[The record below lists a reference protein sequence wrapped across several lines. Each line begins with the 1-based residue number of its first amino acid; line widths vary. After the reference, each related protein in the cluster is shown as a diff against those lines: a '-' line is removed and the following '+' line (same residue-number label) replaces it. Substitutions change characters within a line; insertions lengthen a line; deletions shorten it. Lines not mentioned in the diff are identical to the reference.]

1 MNRITINGCFAALR
15 AAAIVAATA
24 ALIAAAPA
32 QAQTQTQTQSDRALS
47 PTQAWIEGIEDPS
60 LGYRAWIHGIVPAA
74 AETEAPSGIDAAI
87 NAFTAPVASFIGK
100 VVFFRIGIEV
110 FGAGLPLVV
119 LWLVIGAVFF
129 TLYMNFINLRG
140 FKHAIELVRG
150 DYADPNSHGEVSH
163 FQALAT
169 AVSGTVGIGN
179 IGGVAVAVT
188 VGGAG
193 ATFWLIVAGFLG
205 MSTKF
210 VECTL
215 GVKYRQEFEDGHV
228 SGGPMYYLRKGF
240 SDRGMHGFGKFMG
253 AFYAIGIFIGALGI
267 GNMFQSNQAYVQ
279 LNNVAGGAL
288 DGLGWLVGLVM
299 AAVVFMVIVGG
310 IKSIARVTEK
320 IVPFMALFYCVFA
333 LIVIFLN
340 SAVLPQA
347 VANIFAGAFTGEGV
361 AGGALGAL
369 IIGFQR
375 AVFSNEAGIGS
386 ASIAHSAVKTD
397 EPVTEGIVS
406 LLEPFIDTI
415 VICTITALVIGTA
428 QVADPYFAGDAQG
441 VAMTSA
447 AFAREFSWF
456 PLPLAFAAVLFAFST
471 MISWSYYGLKGWSY
485 LFGESAKSQINYKVI
500 FCAFVA
506 LGCVVQ
512 LGPILDISDA
522 LVFLICVPNILGL
535 YFLAPIVKKE
545 MNSYF
550 ARIDSG
556 DIKKYK

>member
-1 MNRITINGCFAALR
+1 MKRLFYMLGVFLCSITAAQAGIDEAINS
-15 AAAIVAATA
+15 ATA
-24 ALIAAAPA
+24 PIATLIG
-32 QAQTQTQTQSDRALS
+32 Q
-47 PTQAWIEGIEDPS
+47 I
-60 LGYRAWIHGIVPAA
+60 
-74 AETEAPSGIDAAI
+74 
-87 NAFTAPVASFIGK
+87 
-100 VVFFRIGIEV
+100 VFFKIPV
-110 FGAGLPLVV
+110 FGAQLPVVV
-119 LWLVIGAVFF
+119 LWLVAGAVFF
-129 TLYMNFINLRG
+129 TFYMGFINLRG

-150 DYADPNSHGEVSH
+150 DYADPDSHGEVSH

-188 VGGAG
+188 VGGPG
-193 ATFWLIVAGFLG
+193 ATFWLILAGFLG

-215 GVKYRQEFEDGHV
+215 GVKYRNEFEDGHV
-228 SGGPMYYLRKGF
+228 SGGPMYYLRQGF
-240 SDRGMHGFGKFMG
+240 ADRGMEGFGKFIG
-253 AFYAIGIFIGALGI
+253 TFYAIGIFIGALGI

-279 LNNVAGGAL
+279 LNNVSGGAL
-288 DGLGWLVGLVM
+288 DGLGWLVGLIL
-299 AAVVFMVIVGG
+299 AGVVFSVIIGG

-320 IVPFMALFYCVFA
+320 IVPFMAIFYCLFA
-333 LIVIFLN
+333 IIVILMN
-340 SAVLPQA
+340 ASTIPTAIG
-347 VANIFAGAFTGEGV
+347 NIFNGAFTGEGV
-361 AGGALGAL
+361 AGGALGAM

-386 ASIAHSAVKTD
+386 ASIAHSAVRTD
-397 EPVTEGIVS
+397 EPITEGIVS

-428 QVADPYFAGDAQG
+428 QVAAPDFAGTAQG

-447 AFAREFSWF
+447 AFEREFSWF
-456 PLPLAFAAVLFAFST
+456 PIPLAFAALMFAFST
-471 MISWSYYGLKGWSY
+471 MISWSYYGLKGWTY
-485 LFGESAKSQINYKVI
+485 LFGESERGQTIYKLI

-535 YFLAPIVKKE
+535 YFLAPIVKRE

-550 ARIDSG
+550 DRIRSG
-556 DIKKYK
+556 EIKKFK

>member
-1 MNRITINGCFAALR
+1 MSLLHWYKLLPYLSLSFLDVSRSNAKEFDPPDQTTLTVEETKMRQILVTLGLMIVSLTNAYAGIDEAINN
-15 AAAIVAATA
+15 ATA
-24 ALIAAAPA
+24 PIAELIG
-32 QAQTQTQTQSDRALS
+32 R
-47 PTQAWIEGIEDPS
+47 I
-60 LGYRAWIHGIVPAA
+60 
-74 AETEAPSGIDAAI
+74 
-87 NAFTAPVASFIGK
+87 
-100 VVFFRIGIEV
+100 VFFKIPI
-110 FGAGLPLVV
+110 FGAQLPMVV
-119 LWLVIGAVFF
+119 LWLVVGAVFF
-129 TLYMNFINLRG
+129 TFYMGFINLRG
-140 FKHAIELVRG
+140 FKHAISLARG
-150 DYADPNSHGEVSH
+150 DYADPNSKGEVSH

-188 VGGAG
+188 VGGPG
-193 ATFWLIVAGFLG
+193 ATFWLILAGFLG

-215 GVKYRQEFEDGHV
+215 GVKYRQEFKDGHV

-240 SDRGMHGFGKFMG
+240 SDRGMEGFGKFMG
-253 AFYAIGIFIGALGI
+253 TFYAIGIFIGALGI

-279 LNNVAGGAL
+279 LNNVSGGAL
-288 DGLGWLVGLVM
+288 DGLGWLVGLIL
-299 AAVVFMVIVGG
+299 AAVVFSVIVGG

-320 IVPFMALFYCVFA
+320 VVPFMAVFYCLFA
-333 LIVIFLN
+333 IIVILMN
-340 SAVLPQA
+340 ANTIPQ
-347 VANIFAGAFTGEGV
+347 VIINIFNGAFTGEGV
-361 AGGALGAL
+361 AGGALGAM

-386 ASIAHSAVKTD
+386 ASIAHSAVRTD

-428 QVADPYFAGDAQG
+428 QVAEPGFAGSAQG

-447 AFAREFSWF
+447 AFEREFSWF
-456 PLPLAFAAVLFAFST
+456 PIPLAFAALLFAFST
-471 MISWSYYGLKGWSY
+471 MIAWSYYGLKGWTY
-485 LFGESAKSQINYKVI
+485 MFGEGVRGQNIYKII

-506 LGCVVQ
+506 LGCVVE

-535 YFLAPIVKKE
+535 YFLAPIVKRE

-550 ARIDSG
+550 ERVNSG
-556 DIKKYK
+556 EIKKFK

>member
-1 MNRITINGCFAALR
+1 MNRLVI
-15 AAAIVAATA
+15 
-24 ALIAAAPA
+24 
-32 QAQTQTQTQSDRALS
+32 
-47 PTQAWIEGIEDPS
+47 S
-60 LGYRAWIHGIVPAA
+60 LTMLLFSIVPAA
-74 AETEAPSGIDAAI
+74 AAGVDETI
-87 NAFTAPVASFIGK
+87 NAFTAPIAAVIGQI
-100 VVFFRIGIEV
+100 VFFKV
-110 FGAGLPLVV
+110 PLFGAQLPLVV
-119 LWLVIGAVFF
+119 LWLVVGAVFF
-129 TLYMNFINLRG
+129 TIYMGLINLRG

-150 DYADPNSHGEVSH
+150 DYANPKDAGEVSH

-188 VGGAG
+188 VGGPG

-215 GVKYRQEFEDGHV
+215 GVKYRNENPDGSV

-240 SDRGMHGFGKFMG
+240 SERGMEGFGKFLG
-253 AFYAIGIFIGALGI
+253 TFYAIGIFIGALGI

-279 LNNVAGGAL
+279 LNNVAGGSL
-288 DGLGWLVGLVM
+288 DGLGWLVGLIM
-299 AAVVFMVIVGG
+299 AAVVFSVIIGG

-320 IVPFMALFYCVFA
+320 IVPFMAVFYCFFA
-333 LIVIFLN
+333 LIVIMMNF
-340 SAVLPQA
+340 SSIPAA
-347 VANIFAGAFTGEGV
+347 IGNIFTGAFTGEGV

-386 ASIAHSAVKTD
+386 ASIAHSAVRTN
-397 EPVTEGIVS
+397 EPVTEGMVS

-415 VICTITALVIGTA
+415 IICTITALVIGTS
-428 QVADPYFAGDAQG
+428 QVADPNFAGNAQG
-441 VAMTSA
+441 IAMTSA
-447 AFAREFSWF
+447 AFERQLSWF
-456 PLPLAFAAVLFAFST
+456 PIPLAFAGVLFAFST
-471 MISWSYYGLKGWSY
+471 MISWSYYGLKGWTY
-485 LFGESAKSQINYKVI
+485 LFGENMRGQTIYKLI

-535 YFLAPIVKKE
+535 YFLAPIVKSE
-545 MNSYF
+545 LDSYL
-550 ARIDSG
+550 ARLQSG
-556 DIKKYK
+556 EIKKFAHL

>member
-1 MNRITINGCFAALR
+1 MMRHLILAFSLMITSLNSAYAGIDDAINS
-15 AAAIVAATA
+15 ATA
-24 ALIAAAPA
+24 PIAE
-32 QAQTQTQTQSDRALS
+32 L
-47 PTQAWIEGIEDPS
+47 
-60 LGYRAWIHGIVPAA
+60 
-74 AETEAPSGIDAAI
+74 
-87 NAFTAPVASFIGK
+87 IGK
-100 VVFFRIGIEV
+100 IVFFKISI
-110 FGAGLPLVV
+110 FGAQLPLVV
-119 LWLVIGAVFF
+119 LWLVVGAVFF
-129 TLYMNFINLRG
+129 TIYMGFINLRG
-140 FKHAIELVRG
+140 FKHAISLVKG
-150 DYADPNSHGEVSH
+150 DYADPNSSGEVSH

-193 ATFWLIVAGFLG
+193 ATFWLILAGFLG

-215 GVKYRQEFEDGHV
+215 GVKYRQEFDDGHV

-240 SDRGMHGFGKFMG
+240 SERGMEGFGKFMG
-253 AFYAIGIFIGALGI
+253 TFYAIGIFVGALGI

-279 LNNVAGGAL
+279 LNGVSGGAL
-288 DGLGWLVGLVM
+288 DGLGWLVGLVL
-299 AAVVFMVIVGG
+299 AAVVFSVIVGG

-320 IVPFMALFYCVFA
+320 VVPFMAIFYCLFA
-333 LIVIFLN
+333 IIVILMN
-340 SAVLPQA
+340 ANTIPQA
-347 VANIFAGAFTGEGV
+347 ISNIFTGAFTGEGV
-361 AGGALGAL
+361 AGGALGAM

-415 VICTITALVIGTA
+415 IICTITALVIGTA
-428 QVADPYFAGDAQG
+428 QVADPGFAGDAQG

-447 AFAREFSWF
+447 AFEREFSWF
-456 PLPLAFAAVLFAFST
+456 PIPLAFAALLFAFST
-471 MISWSYYGLKGWSY
+471 MISWSYYGLKGWTY
-485 LFGESAKSQINYKVI
+485 LFGESVTGQTIYKII

-550 ARIDSG
+550 ARIKSG
-556 DIKKYK
+556 EIRKFK

>member
-1 MNRITINGCFAALR
+1 MLTLLVGSISSAQAGIDDAINS
-15 AAAIVAATA
+15 ATA
-24 ALIAAAPA
+24 PI
-32 QAQTQTQTQSDRALS
+32 
-47 PTQAWIEGIEDPS
+47 
-60 LGYRAWIHGIVPAA
+60 
-74 AETEAPSGIDAAI
+74 
-87 NAFTAPVASFIGK
+87 ASFIGQ
-100 VVFFRIGIEV
+100 VVFFKIPI
-110 FGAGLPLVV
+110 FGAQLPVVV
-119 LWLVIGAVFF
+119 LWLVVGAVFF
-129 TLYMNFINLRG
+129 TFYMGFINLRG

-188 VGGAG
+188 VGGPG
-193 ATFWLIVAGFLG
+193 ATFWLIMAGFLG

-215 GVKYRQEFEDGHV
+215 GVKYRKEFDDGHV
-228 SGGPMYYLRKGF
+228 SGGPMYYLRQGF
-240 SDRGMHGFGKFMG
+240 KDRGMEGFGKFMG
-253 AFYAIGIFIGALGI
+253 TFYAIGIFIGALGI

-279 LNNVAGGAL
+279 LNNVSGGAL
-288 DGLGWLVGLVM
+288 DGFGWLVGLIL
-299 AAVVFMVIVGG
+299 AGVVFAVIIGG

-320 IVPFMALFYCVFA
+320 IVPFMAVFYCLFA
-333 LIVIFLN
+333 IIVILMN
-340 SAVLPQA
+340 VDSLPQA
-347 VANIFAGAFTGEGV
+347 IANIFTGAFTGEGV
-361 AGGALGAL
+361 AGGALGAM

-386 ASIAHSAVKTD
+386 ASIAHAAVKTD

-428 QVADPYFAGDAQG
+428 QVADPNFAGDHLG

-447 AFAREFSWF
+447 AFEREFSWF
-456 PLPLAFAAVLFAFST
+456 PIPLAFAALLFAFST
-471 MISWSYYGLKGWSY
+471 MISWSYYGLKGWTY
-485 LFGESAKSQINYKVI
+485 LFGEGDMGQTIYKI
-500 FCAFVA
+500 MFCVFVA

-545 MNSYF
+545 MISYF
-550 ARIDSG
+550 ARIESG
-556 DIKKYK
+556 EIKKFK

>member
-1 MNRITINGCFAALR
+1 MKRFLTMLALLAGSISSAQAAGIDETIN
-15 AAAIVAATA
+15 AATA
-24 ALIAAAPA
+24 PI
-32 QAQTQTQTQSDRALS
+32 
-47 PTQAWIEGIEDPS
+47 
-60 LGYRAWIHGIVPAA
+60 
-74 AETEAPSGIDAAI
+74 
-87 NAFTAPVASFIGK
+87 ASFIGDI
-100 VVFFRIGIEV
+100 VFFKIPV
-110 FGAGLPLVV
+110 FGAQLPVVV
-119 LWLVIGAVFF
+119 LWLVVGAVFF
-129 TLYMNFINLRG
+129 TFYMGFINLRG

-188 VGGAG
+188 VGGPG
-193 ATFWLIVAGFLG
+193 ATFWLILAGFLG

-215 GVKYRQEFEDGHV
+215 GVKYRNEFEDGHV
-228 SGGPMYYLRKGF
+228 SGGPMYYLRQGF
-240 SDRGMHGFGKFMG
+240 KDRGMEGFGKFMG
-253 AFYAIGIFIGALGI
+253 TFYAIGIFIGALGI

-279 LNNVAGGAL
+279 LNNVSGGAL
-288 DGLGWLVGLVM
+288 DGLGWLVGLIL
-299 AAVVFMVIVGG
+299 AAVVFSVIIGG

-320 IVPFMALFYCVFA
+320 IVPFMAIFYCLFA
-333 LIVIFLN
+333 IIVILMN
-340 SAVLPQA
+340 AGSIPQA
-347 VANIFAGAFTGEGV
+347 IANIFTGAFTGEGV
-361 AGGALGAL
+361 AGGALGAM

-386 ASIAHSAVKTD
+386 ASIAHSAVRTD
-397 EPVTEGIVS
+397 EPITEGIVS

-428 QVADPYFAGDAQG
+428 QVAAPDFAGDKIG

-447 AFAREFSWF
+447 AFEREFSWF
-456 PLPLAFAAVLFAFST
+456 PIPLAIAALLFAFST
-471 MISWSYYGLKGWSY
+471 MISWSYYGLKGWTY
-485 LFGESAKSQINYKVI
+485 MFGEGERGQTIYKFL

-506 LGCVVQ
+506 LGCVVE

-535 YFLAPIVKKE
+535 YFLAPIVKRE

-550 ARIDSG
+550 ARIESG
-556 DIKKYK
+556 EIKKFK

>member
-1 MNRITINGCFAALR
+1 MARFVTFLLTALMLSGPAFA
-15 AAAIVAATA
+15 
-24 ALIAAAPA
+24 
-32 QAQTQTQTQSDRALS
+32 
-47 PTQAWIEGIEDPS
+47 
-60 LGYRAWIHGIVPAA
+60 
-74 AETEAPSGIDAAI
+74 GIDESI
-87 NAFTAPVASFIGK
+87 NNFTAPIAKVIGDI
-100 VVFFRIGIEV
+100 VFFKISV
-110 FGAGLPLVV
+110 AGAGLPVVV
-119 LWLVIGAVFF
+119 LWLVAGAVFF
-129 TLYMNFINLRG
+129 TFYMGFVNLRG
-140 FKHAIELVRG
+140 FSHAIRLVRG
-150 DYADPNSHGEVSH
+150 DYADPNSAGEVSH

-215 GVKYRQEFEDGHV
+215 GVKYRNENPDGSV

-240 SDRGMHGFGKFMG
+240 EERGMAGFGKFMG
-253 AFYAIGIFIGALGI
+253 TFYAIGIFVGALGI

-279 LNNVAGGAL
+279 LNTVAGGAL
-288 DGLGWLVGLVM
+288 DGFGWLVGLIL
-299 AAVVFMVIVGG
+299 AAVVFAVIVGG

-320 IVPFMALFYCVFA
+320 IVPFMAVFYCFFA
-333 LIVIFLN
+333 IIVILMNF
-340 SAVLPQA
+340 SSIPMAIS
-347 VANIFAGAFTGEGV
+347 NIFSGAFTGEGV

-386 ASIAHSAVKTD
+386 ASIAHSAVRTD
-397 EPVTEGIVS
+397 EPVTEGYVS

-415 VICTITALVIGTA
+415 VICTITALVIGTS
-428 QVADPYFAGDAQG
+428 QVADPDFAGDATG

-447 AFAREFSWF
+447 AFERQLSWF
-456 PLPLAFAAVLFAFST
+456 PLPLAFAALLFAFST
-471 MISWSYYGLKGWSY
+471 MISWSYYGLKGWTY
-485 LFGESAKSQINYKVI
+485 LFGEDQGMQTVYKII

-535 YFLAPIVKKE
+535 YFLAPIVKAEVAK
-545 MNSYF
+545 YQ
-550 ARIDSG
+550 AKLASG
-556 DIKKYK
+556 EIKTFKH

>member
-1 MNRITINGCFAALR
+1 MSRLFLALNLIVLSMTNAQAGIDEVINT
-15 AAAIVAATA
+15 ATA
-24 ALIAAAPA
+24 PIAE
-32 QAQTQTQTQSDRALS
+32 L
-47 PTQAWIEGIEDPS
+47 
-60 LGYRAWIHGIVPAA
+60 
-74 AETEAPSGIDAAI
+74 
-87 NAFTAPVASFIGK
+87 IGK
-100 VVFFRIGIEV
+100 IVFFKIPIGD
-110 FGAGLPLVV
+110 ANLPVVV

-129 TLYMNFINLRG
+129 TIYMGFINLRG

-150 DYADPNSHGEVSH
+150 DYSDPNSHGEVSH

-188 VGGAG
+188 VGGPG

-215 GVKYRQEFEDGHV
+215 GVKYREEFEDGHV

-240 SDRGMHGFGKFMG
+240 TDRGMEGFGKFMG
-253 AFYAIGIFIGALGI
+253 TFYAIGIFIGALGI

-279 LNNVAGGAL
+279 MNTVTNGAL
-288 DGLGWLVGLVM
+288 DGYGWLFGIIM
-299 AAVVFMVIVGG
+299 AAVVFAVIVGG
-310 IKSIARVTEK
+310 IKSIAKVTEK
-320 IVPFMALFYCVFA
+320 VVPFMAIFYCLFA
-333 LIVIFLN
+333 LVVIFMN
-340 SAVLPQA
+340 SAAIPQA
-347 VANIFAGAFTGEGV
+347 IANIFTGAFTGEGV
-361 AGGALGAL
+361 AGGALGAM

-386 ASIAHSAVKTD
+386 ASIAHAAVKTN
-397 EPVTEGIVS
+397 EPVTEGVVS

-428 QVADPYFAGDAQG
+428 QVANPGFAGDAQG

-447 AFAREFSWF
+447 AFQTQISWF
-456 PLPLAFAAVLFAFST
+456 PYPLAFAALLFAFST
-471 MISWSYYGLKGWSY
+471 MISWSYYGLKGWTY
-485 LFGESAKSQINYKVI
+485 LFGESEKGQTIYKII
-500 FCAFVA
+500 FCVFVA
-506 LGCVVQ
+506 LGCIVQ

-535 YFLAPIVKKE
+535 YFLAPIVKRE
-545 MNSYF
+545 MDSYF
-550 ARIDSG
+550 SRIKSG
-556 DIKKYK
+556 EIKNFRKANG

>member
-1 MNRITINGCFAALR
+1 MKRLTFAFALLLSLFSPAHAGIDDTINS
-15 AAAIVAATA
+15 ATA
-24 ALIAAAPA
+24 PIAELIG
-32 QAQTQTQTQSDRALS
+32 R
-47 PTQAWIEGIEDPS
+47 I
-60 LGYRAWIHGIVPAA
+60 
-74 AETEAPSGIDAAI
+74 
-87 NAFTAPVASFIGK
+87 
-100 VVFFRIGIEV
+100 VFFKV
-110 FGAGLPLVV
+110 PFFGAQLPMVV

-129 TLYMNFINLRG
+129 TVYMRFINIRG
-140 FKHAIELVRG
+140 FGHAISLIKG
-150 DYADPNSHGEVSH
+150 DYSDPRSSGEVSH

-215 GVKYRQEFEDGHV
+215 GVKYRQEFDDGHV

-240 SDRGMHGFGKFMG
+240 AERGMEGFGKFMG
-253 AFYAIGIFIGALGI
+253 TFYAIGIFIGALGI

-279 LNNVAGGAL
+279 LNNVSGGAL
-288 DGLGWLVGLVM
+288 DGLGWLVGLIL
-299 AAVVFMVIVGG
+299 AGVVFAVIVGG

-320 IVPFMALFYCVFA
+320 IVPFMAVFYCLFA
-333 LIVIFLN
+333 VIVIMMN
-340 SAVLPQA
+340 ADAIPQA
-347 VANIFAGAFTGEGV
+347 IANIFSGAFTGEGV
-361 AGGALGAL
+361 AGGALGAM

-386 ASIAHSAVKTD
+386 ASIAHSAVRTN
-397 EPVTEGIVS
+397 EPVTEGVVS

-428 QVADPYFAGDAQG
+428 QVADPGYAGEAQG

-456 PLPLAFAAVLFAFST
+456 PVPLALAALLFAFST
-471 MISWSYYGLKGWSY
+471 MISWSYYGLKGWTY
-485 LFGESAKSQINYKVI
+485 LFGEGAAGQTVYKI
-500 FCAFVA
+500 MFCAFVA

-535 YFLAPIVKKE
+535 YFLAPIVRRE
-545 MNSYF
+545 MESYF
-550 ARIDSG
+550 ARIESG
-556 DIKKYK
+556 EIRKFK